1 MRYVILLV
9 SIAFSIVSAAA
20 ADPITLT
27 FDGTLDSLDPPS
39 EGHGRVNPF
48 GLGDPFHFAIT
59 FNQPTPTDIMVVP
72 PNPDIGL
79 TGTASFFENT
89 PGSFTATVG
98 DIRLSGAALVSG
110 GVVNDISND
119 FASLIIEAS
128 NADPNTQGF
137 DYFISGMGQW
147 LSTAEWPTDV
157 AGAFRMA
164 PRHQFL
170 IADIDR
176 TARFASGPFTQV
188 TQTPA
193 AATPEPTTLL
203 MLGTGVA
210 GIAGARRWRQRK
222 S

>member
-1 MRYVILLV
+1 LGGPWPRQPL
-9 SIAFSIVSAAA
+9 
-20 ADPITLT
+20 
-27 FDGTLDSLDPPS
+27 
-39 EGHGRVNPF
+39 
-48 GLGDPFHFAIT
+48 GLGDAFHFAIT
-59 FNQPTPTDIMVVP
+59 FNQPKSTDITVVP

-89 PGSFTATVG
+89 SGSFTATVG
-98 DIRLSGAALVSG
+98 DIRLSGAALLLG
-110 GVVNDISND
+110 GVVNDISD
-119 FASLIIEAS
+119 GFMSLVIEAS
-128 NADPNTQGF
+128 DADPNTQGF

-147 LSTAEWPTDV
+147 RSTAEWPTDV

-164 PRHQFL
+164 PRHDFL

-193 AATPEPTTLL
+193 PTPEPTMLL

-210 GIAGARRWRQRK
+210 GIAGARKWRQPQA
-222 S
+222 